1 MMMQQCALVAAGGA
15 LGAVGRYLMGLAPF
29 IPKTSFPAATLLV
42 NLIGAVL
49 IGAVA
54 QAAAQKGLGNDAA
67 VLFLKVGVCGGFTTF
82 SSFSLE
88 AVALFS
94 GGKTAL
100 GAAYIALSVALCLL
114 GVLLG
119 QWLAQ
124 KLA

>member
-1 MMMQQCALVAAGGA
+1 MAMQCIYVALGGA
-15 LGAVGRYLMGLAPF
+15 LGAVGRYLMGFVTFL
-29 IPKTSFPAATLLV
+29 PKSFFPAATLLV

-49 IGAVA
+49 IGMIA
-54 QAAAQKGLGNDAA
+54 QIAAQKGLENSGA

-88 AVALFS
+88 AVSLFS
-94 GGKTAL
+94 AGKTAL
-100 GAAYIALSVALCLL
+100 GAAYIALSVVLCLL

-119 QWLAQ
+119 QWLGQ